1 MSAFWR
7 LFPYVRRYRRTF
19 VLGLLCSCA
28 TTGPQHSQAAP
39 ERVTGDKLN
48 GDLDQVKV
56 ATVNRWA
63 LDHGATVIW
72 NHYPQRRKGSDGE

>member
-1 MSAFWR
+1 
-7 LFPYVRRYRRTF
+7 
-19 VLGLLCSCA
+19 
-28 TTGPQHSQAAP
+28 
-39 ERVTGDKLN
+39 LN

-72 NHYPQRRKGSDGE
+72 NHYPQRRKGADGG

>member
-1 MSAFWR
+1 MHRSSRWAI
-7 LFPYVRRYRRTF
+7 V
-19 VLGLLCSCA
+19 GLSLCLCSCA
-28 TTGPQHSQAAP
+28 TTGPQHSQAAT
-39 ERVTGDKLN
+39 ERVTEDKLN

-72 NHYPQRRKGSDGE
+72 NHYPQRRKGSDGG

>member
-1 MSAFWR
+1 M
-7 LFPYVRRYRRTF
+7 RRSKWAIA
-19 VLGLLCSCA
+19 GLSLCLCACA
-28 TTGPQHSQAAP
+28 TSGPQHSEATT
-39 ERVTGDKLN
+39 ERATEDKLN

-72 NHYPQRRKGSDGE
+72 NHYPQKRKGADGG